1 MGKQMGARIEKFYPL
16 LLGFLAGL
24 AIFYA
29 TKTYGVSGNLKDIFS
44 AVMNICGITIGF
56 LATVKTIILAFNDQ
70 NVIKQLKKTGSYR
83 RIFNYFL
90 SSIQW
95 SFALLLLSAI
105 GLSFDF
111 STSSAWQAYFIG
123 SWVFVLVTAFLSYYR
138 AIDIFST
145 ILRSLD

>member
-1 MGKQMGARIEKFYPL
+1 MGARIEKFYPL
-16 LLGFLAGL
+16 LLGFLVGL
-24 AIFYA
+24 AVFYI
-29 TKTYGVSGNLKDIFS
+29 TKIYGVSGNLKDIFS

-70 NVIKQLKKTGSYR
+70 YVVKQLKKTGSYK

-90 SSIQW
+90 NSIQW

-105 GLSFDF
+105 GLSLDF
-111 STSSAWQAYFIG
+111 STSLAWQPYFVG
-123 SWVFVLVTAFLSYYR
+123 LWSFTLASAFLSYYR
-138 AIDIFST
+138 AIDIFSI